1 MPDWPY
7 ATLDMLSDQVGLSRV
22 EQLPAGYTG
31 AVDPPEEAA
40 FWVGTYA
47 GLLFWPVAEAG
58 LAEAAR
64 AGQAWLDALLKAD
77 EDGQTPIDGYLVL
90 ALASAPEPE
99 LVRALE
105 LSTQVCRKHVIWP
118 DECEIGWRG
127 LAAVGVL
134 GLPREAARVR
144 RQARP
149 VLDAEAEALWR
160 RIAEHGH
167 LAIAAEERSKVE
179 L

>member
-1 MPDWPY
+1 MPVWPY
-7 ATLDMLSDQVGLSRV
+7 ATLDALCDQVGLSRV
-22 EQLPAGYTG
+22 ERLPAGRTG
-31 AVDPPEEAA
+31 AVDPPEGTA
-40 FWVGTYA
+40 FWAGTYA
-47 GLLFWPVAEAG
+47 GLLFWPVAESG

-64 AGQAWLDALLKAD
+64 TGQAWLDDVLKAD
-77 EDGQTPIDGYLVL
+77 EGGQAPIDGYLVL
-90 ALASAPEPE
+90 AQASAPERE

-118 DECEIGWRG
+118 DDCEMGWRG

-149 VLDAEAEALWR
+149 ALDAEAEALWQ

-167 LAIAAEERSKVE
+167 GAVVAEDRSKVE
-179 L
+179 P